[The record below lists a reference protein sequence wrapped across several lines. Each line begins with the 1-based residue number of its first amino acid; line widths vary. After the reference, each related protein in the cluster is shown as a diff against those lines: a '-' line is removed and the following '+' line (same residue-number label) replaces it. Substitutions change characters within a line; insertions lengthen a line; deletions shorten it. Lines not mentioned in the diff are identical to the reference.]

1 MNSWQLIFLQ
11 SKVNNGAYYGDQL
24 PPQIWDWPGE
34 TWLQK
39 RLSDLRRS
47 TGKLDEAL
55 TDEELQQVTC
65 EGDVG

>member
-24 PPQIWDWPGE
+24 PPQIWDWPEE
-34 TWLQK
+34 TWFQK

-55 TDEELQQVTC
+55 TDEELQ
-65 EGDVG
+65 